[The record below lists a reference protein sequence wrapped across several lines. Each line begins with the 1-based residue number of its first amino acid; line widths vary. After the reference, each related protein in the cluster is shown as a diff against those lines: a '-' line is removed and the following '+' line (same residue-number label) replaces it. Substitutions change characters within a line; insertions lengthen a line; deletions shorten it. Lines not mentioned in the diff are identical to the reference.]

1 MHFPGLAIKNHD
13 SQYYTYCFSGIGDL
27 LSQWGDYADKVQRLS
42 IGFTFSKMIDS
53 YYIMFLYDV
62 IYPHKPE
69 EMEMDINSESS
80 FEILSDTI
88 FRSYKGFGLID
99 RED

>member
-1 MHFPGLAIKNHD
+1 MML
-13 SQYYTYCFSGIGDL
+13 
-27 LSQWGDYADKVQRLS
+27 
-42 IGFTFSKMIDS
+42 
-53 YYIMFLYDV
+53 YIPINL
-62 IYPHKPE
+62 KKWN
-69 EMEMDINSESS
+69 MDINSESS

>member
-1 MHFPGLAIKNHD
+1 
-13 SQYYTYCFSGIGDL
+13 
-27 LSQWGDYADKVQRLS
+27 
-42 IGFTFSKMIDS
+42 MIDS